1 MSSAGH
7 ANDKIQ
13 KGILTD
19 VTKCIGCERC
29 VQACTRKNKL
39 AEEFPAHYKADDGLS
54 AQRFTSIVSIS
65 GKQAGT
71 RRSVRRQC
79 MHCQE
84 PSCAAACLVGAFSKR
99 PDGAVHY
106 DADLC
111 IGCRYCMIA
120 CPFMIPRYEY
130 DQPVPYVRK
139 CKMDERCRVPGGEP
153 ACVNACPT
161 GATIF
166 GPREELIAEAKRRIA
181 EKPDLYVNRVYG
193 EHIFGGTSVM
203 YISDVPLGEVL
214 RIPTEQELKKRA
226 VASLANDSIPNLLH
240 GWVLVTP
247 FQFVTVSTG
256 LTGIWF
262 LRRRSKLMRERAE
275 QEAAKKAGT
284 DSSAGPHTDDKKE
297 GK

>member
-1 MSSAGH
+1 MSSAGTD
-7 ANDKIQ
+7 NDKIG

-29 VQACTRKNKL
+29 VQACTRQNKL
-39 AEEFPAHYKADDGLS
+39 AEEFPAHYKAADGLS
-54 AQRFTSIVSIS
+54 AQRFTSIVSIP
-65 GKQAGT
+65 GKRAGT
-71 RRSVRRQC
+71 QRRVRRQC

-84 PSCAAACLVGAFSKR
+84 PSCAAACLVGAFTKS

-106 DADLC
+106 DASLC

-130 DQPVPYVRK
+130 DQPIPYVRK
-139 CKMDERCRVPGGEP
+139 CRMDERCRLPGGQP
-153 ACVNACPT
+153 ACVSACPT

-181 EKPDLYVNRVYG
+181 EKPDLYLNRVYG
-193 EHIFGGTSVM
+193 EHIFGGTSVI
-203 YISDVPLGEVL
+203 YISDVPLGKVL
-214 RIPTEQELKKRA
+214 KIPTEQDLKRRA
-226 VASLANDSIPNLLH
+226 VGSLARNSIPSLLH
-240 GWVLVTP
+240 DWVLVTP

-275 QEAAKKAGT
+275 REAAK
-284 DSSAGPHTDDKKE
+284 SAGKEHPAGAEPGDQKE
-297 GK
+297 GG